1 MTDWAKSFMIANL
14 YRTDLIKTGLNY
26 EQIEAL
32 TDMDMLTIS
41 QRLAL
46 RYFESVFVAYLQTV
60 VNDLFLVKEQ
70 KGETAHGSTKPMQQH
85 SET

>member
-1 MTDWAKSFMIANL
+1 MTDWAKPFMIANL
-14 YRTDLIKTGLNY
+14 YRTDLTKIGLTY

-46 RYFESVFVAYLQTV
+46 RYFESVFVAHLQTV
-60 VNDLFLVKEQ
+60 VNALLLEKEQ
-70 KGETAHGSTKPMQQH
+70 KGTKHGSTEPMQQDR
-85 SET
+85 ET

>member
-1 MTDWAKSFMIANL
+1 MTDWAKPFMIANL
-14 YRTDLIKTGLNY
+14 YRTDLIKTGLTY

-32 TDMDMLTIS
+32 TDVDMLTIS

-46 RYFESVFVAYLQTV
+46 RYFESVFVAHLQTV
-60 VNDLFLVKEQ
+60 VNALLLEKEQ
-70 KGETAHGSTKPMQQH
+70 KGTKHGSTEPMQQD